1 MTRTA
6 TGTTVSPERRWGDR
20 RVDDPAYTTVT
31 AWRLSSRPRPPRLTF
46 DYAPLVQDLG
56 RGIGRYLN
64 GLYVTIGVLAALV
77 IFLAAA
83 LAWVLFRR

>member
-1 MTRTA
+1 
-6 TGTTVSPERRWGDR
+6 
-20 RVDDPAYTTVT
+20 
-31 AWRLSSRPRPPRLTF
+31 
-46 DYAPLVQDLG
+46 VQDLG